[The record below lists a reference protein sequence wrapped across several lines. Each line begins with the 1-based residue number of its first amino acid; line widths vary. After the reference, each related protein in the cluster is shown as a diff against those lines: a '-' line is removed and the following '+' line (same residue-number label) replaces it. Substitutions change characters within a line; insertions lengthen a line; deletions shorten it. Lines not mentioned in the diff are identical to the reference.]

1 MSAFLKIFG
10 RFGGIITLII
20 LLITLVRQLI
30 SLVGFLLVA
39 IKVGIVVAFVGLVLI
54 IVLSMMRGRARRRR
68 EEADI

>member
-30 SLVGFLLVA
+30 SLVGFLLAA
-39 IKVGIVVAFVGLVLI
+39 IKIGIVVAFIGLMLLI
-54 IVLSMMRGRARRRR
+54 VMSIMRGRARHRR